1 MGRHAKTNT
10 SKIIQYYRK
19 GVEMSDIA
27 KVLGLSLPTVR
38 KVLIELG
45 LHTPRETV
53 SQEIKDEV
61 INRVKF
67 GESVTKVA
75 KETGYN
81 ESTIYGWL
89 RRAGIEKPSATV
101 EAPKVEEEV
110 TTSIEVSD
118 REIKRIANSVLINY
132 IKTDIGR
139 AVVEEKGMVK
149 AAEEVENI
157 VKFVL
162 EKVKTA

>member
-1 MGRHAKTNT
+1 MGRHKKTDT
-10 SKIIQYYRK
+10 YKIIQYYRK

-27 KVLGLSLPTVR
+27 EVLKLSLPTVR
-38 KVLIELG
+38 KVLIDLG
-45 LHTPRETV
+45 LHTPREAV
-53 SQEIKDEV
+53 SQELKDEV
-61 INRVKF
+61 ITRVKF
-67 GESVTKVA
+67 GESVTKVS

-89 RRAGIEKPSATV
+89 RRAGIERPSITV
-101 EAPKVEEEV
+101 EAPQKEEQV
-110 TTSIEVSD
+110 TKAVAVND
-118 REIKRIANSVLINY
+118 REIKKIANSVLINY

-162 EKVKTA
+162 EKVETA